1 MKSTATLL
9 SDDLEFL
16 RIQLPGIFPKWDA
29 VSRDDVT
36 GLKTFSQA
44 ISMFFTSARL
54 LMLTG
59 LISFSLSPAGSACQ
73 DSAKPVS
80 TKAVGTFPGD
90 GNRSVILLLNKPLV
104 LSDTQV
110 QQAVMAGLSA
120 KAGVEENS
128 PPGQGNSIV
137 RKNGDFLVHSGT
149 KHYTLRFGRSAF
161 FSKEQLADLDELR
174 TRKRLNAHTAWVAV
188 ELIPKQPDETAAG
201 VEPAAYRQMCTM
213 LVKCLQIRPD
223 AEPSVLGVLVPGKNI
238 ILAAPDN
245 VTELLQDQDPI
256 AALETAVQ
264 TPVLDAGSNAAEMKA
279 ATKKAQQEWP
289 TFVQAFRK
297 RTPAATHSF
306 NVLMPFRDGEK
317 TEIMWIEVT
326 GIDGDTVRGTLAN
339 QPALLTTLKQGD
351 PVTGAISNLSDW
363 IYTDPVTEQPVGGF
377 LVELLS
383 RESADATQNQ
393 KQ

>member
-1 MKSTATLL
+1 
-9 SDDLEFL
+9 
-16 RIQLPGIFPKWDA
+16 
-29 VSRDDVT
+29 
-36 GLKTFSQA
+36 
-44 ISMFFTSARL
+44 
-54 LMLTG
+54 
-59 LISFSLSPAGSACQ
+59 
-73 DSAKPVS
+73 
-80 TKAVGTFPGD
+80 
-90 GNRSVILLLNKPLV
+90 
-104 LSDTQV
+104 
-110 QQAVMAGLSA
+110 
-120 KAGVEENS
+120 
-128 PPGQGNSIV
+128 
-137 RKNGDFLVHSGT
+137 
-149 KHYTLRFGRSAF
+149 
-161 FSKEQLADLDELR
+161 
-174 TRKRLNAHTAWVAV
+174 
-188 ELIPKQPDETAAG
+188 
-201 VEPAAYRQMCTM
+201 M
-213 LVKCLQIRPD
+213 LVKCLQVRPD